1 MAVELMQKQI
11 LRISPAR
18 EWLHVED
25 RWRCW
30 WDDSI
35 SASGQRSILKAPS
48 MDELFERC
56 HLDKSP
62 PVLRI
67 PGLPAQLPQRDPKQ
81 IKCDLGKGQH
91 KWPFE
96 PTARLGLAVLQMRG
110 LALDD
115 FDIICGTSFIKA
127 LSGDSQRCKDTYYLQ
142 ALRQTVCVL
151 HVPARFHSQDES
163 GHAVER
169 LLCGCARGGSFYC
182 SSRLRIGQYC
192 VLVTSEVDASN
203 DHGDLVE
210 LKSSSKKK
218 GLEFADT
225 KCNLQIAINGSSY
238 VLGCILDQDKTQLVQ
253 TELISSAE
261 ACNAHQAAF
270 TWQGQSVRFFLQRI
284 LSEGCMGRCMCSS
297 EIGPI
302 MKVTFND
309 KEPVITPALQPVE
322 VFPSDFN

>member
-1 MAVELMQKQI
+1 
-11 LRISPAR
+11 
-18 EWLHVED
+18 
-25 RWRCW
+25 
-30 WDDSI
+30 
-35 SASGQRSILKAPS
+35 

-56 HLDKSP
+56 HLDTSP
-62 PVLRI
+62 PMLRI
-67 PGLPAQLPQRDPKQ
+67 PSLPAQLPQRDSKHN
-81 IKCDLGKGQH
+81 KRDLGKAQH

-96 PTARLGLAVLQMRG
+96 PTSRLGLAVLHMQG

-142 ALRQTVCVL
+142 AFRQTVCVL

-169 LLCGCARGGSFYC
+169 LLCGCAHGGSFYC

-192 VLVTSEVDASN
+192 VMVTSEVDAIN
-203 DHGDLVE
+203 DGGDLVE
-210 LKSSSKKK
+210 LKSSSKKR
-218 GLEFADT
+218 GLDFTDS

-238 VLGCILDQDKTQLVQ
+238 VLGCILDKDKTQLLQ
-253 TELISSAE
+253 TELISSAD

-270 TWQGQSVRFFLQRI
+270 TWQGRSVRVLLQRI
-284 LSEGCMGRCMCSS
+284 LSEVCLERHMCSS